1 MITGIHI
8 STALFFIPPVFLPQ
22 TPDYVER
29 ERERERESLSA
40 AEVEEELETR
50 GQGEREKGTR
60 DEGRL

>member
-22 TPDYVER
+22 TPDYV